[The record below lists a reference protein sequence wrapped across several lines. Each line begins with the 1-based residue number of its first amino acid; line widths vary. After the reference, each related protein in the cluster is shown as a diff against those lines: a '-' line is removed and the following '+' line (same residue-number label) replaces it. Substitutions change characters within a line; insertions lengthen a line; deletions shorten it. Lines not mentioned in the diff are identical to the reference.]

1 MSVLCTLQAGYIEYS
16 SHGDNFVGDVGFNSY
31 VEVSRCKNRRWTITA
46 SVGTKKLCILQPS
59 EWGGESEVRLLVI
72 GIGRENCCHHW
83 IRGFIHMCMKIS
95 MSPSSSSKMRG
106 GIFIPID
113 ITELLSQWKQYKPS
127 PLLIVY
133 NGMNHYDSTS
143 FCESL

>member
-1 MSVLCTLQAGYIEYS
+1 
-16 SHGDNFVGDVGFNSY
+16 
-31 VEVSRCKNRRWTITA
+31 
-46 SVGTKKLCILQPS
+46 
-59 EWGGESEVRLLVI
+59 
-72 GIGRENCCHHW
+72 
-83 IRGFIHMCMKIS
+83 
-95 MSPSSSSKMRG
+95 MSPSCSSEMRG

>member
-1 MSVLCTLQAGYIEYS
+1 MLALTVMQKSPGVRIEDGLS
-16 SHGDNFVGDVGFNSY
+16 QHQC
-31 VEVSRCKNRRWTITA
+31 EQ
-46 SVGTKKLCILQPS
+46 KKLCILQPS

-133 NGMNHYDSTS
+133 NG
-143 FCESL
+143 SL